1 VVDLARS
8 SKPIHLVKG
17 HRTKKEIEHRKK
29 AEEALTSGFIFHEWD
44 NVKNNKIAHK
54 EFIRLKKIFQKI
66 KQNDALYESIINRL
80 CLLHAECFECEIMA
94 EKILKNIEQLEEA
107 RSTEEMTFMDYFN
120 AKNKMYENYMKCD
133 KKIMEKRKAIL
144 DIEKENIM
152 TVASVLR
159 SVPKKPHEEKEVNP
173 YDNIVKYQGR

>member
-1 VVDLARS
+1 LARS
-8 SKPIHLVKG
+8 SKPIQLVKG
-17 HRTKKEIEHRKK
+17 HRTKKEIEIRKK
-29 AEEALTSGFIFHEWD
+29 SEEALTSGFIFHEWE

-54 EFIRLKKIFQKI
+54 EFGRLKKIFQKI

-80 CLLHAECFECEIMA
+80 CLLHAECFEYELMSKKLL
-94 EKILKNIEQLEEA
+94 ENIEQLENTWKIEDI
-107 RSTEEMTFMDYFN
+107 SFLDYFN

-159 SVPKKPHEEKEVNP
+159 TIPKKPKEENESDPMAKLL
-173 YDNIVKYQGR
+173 GM